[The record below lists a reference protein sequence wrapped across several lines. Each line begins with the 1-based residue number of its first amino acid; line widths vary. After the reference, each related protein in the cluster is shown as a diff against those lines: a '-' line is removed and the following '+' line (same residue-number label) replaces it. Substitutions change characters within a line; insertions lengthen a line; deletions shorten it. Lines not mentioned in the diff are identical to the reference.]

1 MILGVFLFQG
11 YLVLLALFLN
21 RGRVE
26 QFSAKMLTY
35 LLEYITRTKLEL
47 FTKIPLGLDFQI
59 QVFLNILYR
68 QLNQNVMT
76 KFDNIYVFRLV
87 FWTSEQFVL
96 WWRKMFSTH
105 LDKEI
110 PVDYRGQLI
119 FKANFKVF
127 IWTKKRTKIFLYF
140 FPSL

>member
-47 FTKIPLGLDFQI
+47 FTKIPLGLHFQI
-59 QVFLNILYR
+59 QVFLNHSVLY
-68 QLNQNVMT
+68 VSSI
-76 KFDNIYVFRLV
+76 KPKCD
-87 FWTSEQFVL
+87 
-96 WWRKMFSTH
+96 
-105 LDKEI
+105 D
-110 PVDYRGQLI
+110 
-119 FKANFKVF
+119 
-127 IWTKKRTKIFLYF
+127 
-140 FPSL
+140 

>member
-87 FWTSEQFVL
+87 F
-96 WWRKMFSTH
+96 
-105 LDKEI
+105 
-110 PVDYRGQLI
+110 
-119 FKANFKVF
+119 
-127 IWTKKRTKIFLYF
+127 
-140 FPSL
+140 

>member
-59 QVFLNILYR
+59 QVFLNHSVSYYR
-68 QLNQNVMT
+68 QLNQNVMA
-76 KFDNIYVFRLV
+76 KFDVGFEL
-87 FWTSEQFVL
+87 
-96 WWRKMFSTH
+96 
-105 LDKEI
+105 
-110 PVDYRGQLI
+110 
-119 FKANFKVF
+119 
-127 IWTKKRTKIFLYF
+127 RTNLCYDDIKCFLHT
-140 FPSL
+140 